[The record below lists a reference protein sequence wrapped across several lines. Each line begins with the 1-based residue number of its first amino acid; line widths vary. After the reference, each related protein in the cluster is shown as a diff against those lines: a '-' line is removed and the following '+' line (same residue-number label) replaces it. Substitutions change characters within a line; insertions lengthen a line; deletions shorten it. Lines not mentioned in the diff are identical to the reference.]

1 MFKIQLLSYFILTS
15 TLIIGQSK
23 SPTCYK
29 RDRGNNF
36 KSNTL
41 SVSQIAET
49 EKYDVTFYYLN
60 LNMTNTSTEL
70 SGKVAMYAT
79 AIEPLDS
86 ALFELFSTFNITGIT
101 VNGQSVNYSRVNS
114 AIKVPVNALSDEQFI
129 IETTYDGTPPT
140 AATNPLGGS
149 GMSQDDSPTWG
160 NDVVWSL
167 SEPFSAYEWFPCK
180 QSLTDKADS
189 SYFYIIVPSNLK
201 AGSNGVLNKLQ
212 ILEMDSAGTSGKTDI
227 LLIII

>member
-1 MFKIQLLSYFILTS
+1 MFKIQLISYFILTS

-23 SPTCYK
+23 TPTCYK

-41 SVSQIAET
+41 SVGQIAET

-70 SGKVAMYAT
+70 SGKVAMYAK

-101 VNGQSVNYSRVNS
+101 VNGESVNYSRVNS
-114 AIKVPVNALSDEQFI
+114 AIKVPLNAQSNEQFI
-129 IETTYDGTPPT
+129 IETTYDGIPPT

-149 GMSQDDSPTWG
+149 MI
-160 NDVVWSL
+160 N
-167 SEPFSAYEWFPCK
+167 C
-180 QSLTDKADS
+180 
-189 SYFYIIVPSNLK
+189 
-201 AGSNGVLNKLQ
+201 
-212 ILEMDSAGTSGKTDI
+212 
-227 LLIII
+227 